1 MSREAGSLLYLF
13 EDLKTLL
20 GSYLPEEQVTRIQ
33 DAFLVARDAHEGQTR
48 SSGEPYITHPVAVAT
63 ILAEMHLDYETISA
77 ALMHDVIEDTPV
89 TKEQL
94 ALQFGPAVAELVSG
108 VSKLDKLK
116 FRDHKEAQA
125 ENFRKMVM
133 AMVQDIRVI
142 LIKLADRTHNMRTLG
157 SLRPDKRR
165 RIARE
170 TLEIFSPIANR
181 LGIHTFKSELE
192 ELGFEALYPMRAR
205 ILRESVKRARG
216 NRKEVIDSVYK
227 EIAGRLQDAGIKAE
241 VCGREKNL
249 YSIYNKMV
257 KKELRFYE
265 VMDIYAFRVIVD
277 DIDTCYRVLG
287 QMHSLYKPR
296 PGRFKDYIAIPKT
309 NGYQSLHTSLV
320 GPHGVPVETQIRT
333 EYMDQMADKGVAA
346 HWAYKSNGDITG
358 STAQIRA
365 QRWMK
370 NLLELQQSAGS
381 SFEFI
386 ESVKTDLFPDE
397 IYVFTPEGRIL
408 ELPAGATPV
417 DFAYA
422 VHTDI
427 GNSCVGARVERQPF
441 PLSRPLTS
449 GQTIEIITAP
459 GARPN
464 AAWLNFVVT
473 SRARTKIRQFLKNL
487 RAEESIILGRRLL
500 SHSLGGKK
508 FEEIPA
514 ENLQQVLQD
523 TRHESLDG
531 LLADIGLGNQM
542 SVVIARRLLGQH
554 EQEQEKKTSPAYR
567 KLPIRGASGM
577 LVSFAKCCR
586 PIPGDAIVAH
596 ISPGKG
602 LVVHQEGCPNIR
614 GYNREPDKYQPVQ
627 WDMEHL
633 GEQEFKTGIQVEVVN
648 HQGVLAQLANVI
660 SATGANIHSIS
671 TEEKDARVY
680 QVNLLITAKHRVH
693 LADIM
698 RKIRVMPDVLRVNR
712 TTSRLRTKEA
722 DS

>member
-1 MSREAGSLLYLF
+1 MYLF
-13 EDLKTLL
+13 QSLKDLIST
-20 GSYLPEEQVTRIQ
+20 YLPAEQV
-33 DAFLVARDAHEGQTR
+33 ALVQHAYLTARDAHEGQSR
-48 SSGEPYITHPVAVAT
+48 SSGEPYITHPVAVAR
-63 ILAEMHLDYETISA
+63 ILADMHLDHETLMA
-77 ALMHDVIEDTPV
+77 ALLHDVIEDTPV
-89 TKEQL
+89 TKDQL
-94 ALQFGPAVAELVSG
+94 AEMYGSAVAELVSG

-170 TLEIFSPIANR
+170 TLEIFAPIANR
-181 LGIHTFKSELE
+181 LGIHSIKTELE
-192 ELGFEALYPMRAR
+192 ELGFEALYPMRSR
-205 ILRESVKRARG
+205 VLRESVKRARG
-216 NRKEVIDSVYK
+216 NRKEIIDS
-227 EIAGRLQDAGIKAE
+227 IKAE
-241 VCGREKNL
+241 IGGRLEEVQIGAEIKGREKHL
-249 YSIYNKMV
+249 YSIYTKMV
-257 KKELRFYE
+257 KKEVQFHE
-265 VMDIYAFRVIVD
+265 VMDIYAFRVIVR

-320 GPHGVPVETQIRT
+320 GPHGVPVEVQIRT

-346 HWAYKSNGDITG
+346 HWAYKQDGDTTG
-358 STAQIRA
+358 TTAQRRA

-370 NLLELQQSAGS
+370 SLLELQQSAGS

-427 GNSCVGARVERQPF
+427 GHACVGARVDRQPY
-441 PLSRPLTS
+441 PLSRQLNS

-459 GARPN
+459 SARPN

-487 RAEESIILGRRLL
+487 RSEESIVLGRRLL
-500 SHSLGGKK
+500 GHALGGKRL
-508 FEEIPA
+508 EEIAPD
-514 ENLQQVLQD
+514 NIKKVLLD
-523 TRHESLDG
+523 TKHETLDG
-531 LLADIGLGNQM
+531 LLADIGLGNAM
-542 SVVIARRLLGQH
+542 SVVIARRLLGNVEELNLEHTLPQH
-554 EQEQEKKTSPAYR
+554 VR
-567 KLPIRGASGM
+567 KLPIKGADGM
-577 LVSFAKCCR
+577 LVTFANCCR
-586 PIPGDAIVAH
+586 PIPGDPIIAH

-602 LVVHQEGCPNIR
+602 LVIHLESCRNIR
-614 GYNREPDKYQPVQ
+614 GYSKEPDKYLPVQ
-627 WDMEHL
+627 WDPEVTGDH
-633 GEQEFKTGIQVEVVN
+633 EFRTGIQIEVIN
-648 HQGVLAQLANVI
+648 HQGVLAQLANTI
-660 SATGANIHSIS
+660 AATGANIQGIS

-680 QVNLLITAKHRVH
+680 QVNLLITTKSRIH
-693 LADIM
+693 LADVM
-698 RKIRVMPDVLRVNR
+698 RKIRVMPDVLRV
-712 TTSRLRTKEA
+712 SRSRQ
-722 DS
+722 